1 MLRVGPNPVGSSG
14 SHVYERVERSNRKRR
29 VGRERKGA
37 VNEIA
42 GDEEV
47 VNGSGSDCLG

>member
-1 MLRVGPNPVGSSG
+1 MGVLGVVAAMF
-14 SHVYERVERSNRKRR
+14 YERVERSNRKRR
-29 VGRERKGA
+29 VGREKKV

-47 VNGSGSDCLG
+47 CQRVLVVVV